1 MGDHHR
7 RDNIIRGPFPPPDPP
22 AGVRFGVGLRYD
34 VEHRDDGPW
43 LVVYVGDK
51 RIGEVPIK
59 PGTEPRIRRAKVL
72 DFSPREPNDDA
83 RDDAGGDRDKSSRA
97 GDPDGD

>member
-1 MGDHHR
+1 MTDDRKHS
-7 RDNIIRGPFPPPDPP
+7 NIIRGPFPPPDPP

-59 PGTEPRIRRAKVL
+59 PGTEPRMRKAQIIPL
-72 DFSPREPNDDA
+72 NERE
-83 RDDAGGDRDKSSRA
+83 
-97 GDPDGD
+97 

>member
-1 MGDHHR
+1 MTDNRKHS
-7 RDNIIRGPFPPPDPP
+7 NIIRGPFPPPNPP
-22 AGVRFGVGLRYD
+22 SSVSLGVGLRYD

-59 PGTEPRIRRAKVL
+59 PGTEPRTKKAQIIPL
-72 DFSPREPNDDA
+72 NERE
-83 RDDAGGDRDKSSRA
+83 
-97 GDPDGD
+97 

>member
-7 RDNIIRGPFPPPDPP
+7 RDNIIRGHFPPPDPP
-22 AGVRFGVGLRYD
+22 AGVRFGVELRYD

-59 PGTEPRIRRAKVL
+59 PGTEPRIRYAKVL
-72 DFSPREPNDDA
+72 PFERKPRENETADDE
-83 RDDAGGDRDKSSRA
+83 GESGSE
-97 GDPDGD
+97 

>member
-7 RDNIIRGPFPPPDPP
+7 RDNIIRGHFPPPDPP
-22 AGVRFGVGLRYD
+22 SSVSFGVDLRQEI
-34 VEHRDDGPW
+34 EHRDDGPW

-59 PGTEPRIRRAKVL
+59 PGTEPRTKKAQIIPL
-72 DFSPREPNDDA
+72 NERE
-83 RDDAGGDRDKSSRA
+83 
-97 GDPDGD
+97 

>member
-7 RDNIIRGPFPPPDPP
+7 RDNIIRGHFPPPDPP

-59 PGTEPRIRRAKVL
+59 PGTEPQVRRAKVL
-72 DFSPREPNDDA
+72 ALRRGAPSDDDRSPSTDTRTDL
-83 RDDAGGDRDKSSRA
+83 
-97 GDPDGD
+97 

>member
-1 MGDHHR
+1 MTDRKHS
-7 RDNIIRGPFPPPDPP
+7 NIIRAPFPPPDPP

-43 LVVYVGDK
+43 LVVYVGGK

-59 PGTEPRIRRAKVL
+59 PGTEPRTKKAQIIPL
-72 DFSPREPNDDA
+72 NERE
-83 RDDAGGDRDKSSRA
+83 
-97 GDPDGD
+97 

>member
-1 MGDHHR
+1 MTDDRKHS
-7 RDNIIRGPFPPPDPP
+7 NIIRGPFPPPDPP

-59 PGTEPRIRRAKVL
+59 PGTEPRTKKAQIIPL
-72 DFSPREPNDDA
+72 NERE
-83 RDDAGGDRDKSSRA
+83 
-97 GDPDGD
+97 

>member
-1 MGDHHR
+1 MTDRKHS
-7 RDNIIRGPFPPPDPP
+7 NIIRGHFPPPDPP
-22 AGVRFGVGLRYD
+22 AGVRFGIGLRYD

-43 LVVYVGDK
+43 LVVYAYGK
-51 RIGEVPIK
+51 KIGEVPIK

-72 DFSPREPNDDA
+72 DFSPQEPNDDA

-97 GDPDGD
+97 GTPDGD

>member
-7 RDNIIRGPFPPPDPP
+7 RDNIIRGPFTPPDPP

-43 LVVYVGDK
+43 LVVYAYGK
-51 RIGEVPIK
+51 KLGEVPIK
-59 PGTEPRIRRAKVL
+59 QGTEPKIKRAKVL
-72 DFSPREPNDDA
+72 PFPLKNENQDH
-83 RDDAGGDRDKSSRA
+83 GDQNSNR
-97 GDPDGD
+97 